1 MEHDIQLP
9 SYSDTNV
16 SIGSPSSRHQHF
28 HLPTM
33 KELEDCFTNMTNLFS
48 GKFMRRKTHSISVEP
63 NSQLLCSTPP
73 HIQNLMKSNSDSKS
87 IKQVVYDFYCR
98 NTSSNL
104 ETIVNQSGV
113 SINYNDPHQPCHI
126 TQLSDSDFD
135 VNDRIIPEYYIN
147 KDGIKVGALQFNFSD
162 SIVDSVRNMRTL
174 SKYQILYLD
183 RYSHE
188 ELKHI
193 IMEYNNVI
201 QTMIDNIED
210 I

>member
-1 MEHDIQLP
+1 
-9 SYSDTNV
+9 
-16 SIGSPSSRHQHF
+16 
-28 HLPTM
+28 
-33 KELEDCFTNMTNLFS
+33 
-48 GKFMRRKTHSISVEP
+48 
-63 NSQLLCSTPP
+63 
-73 HIQNLMKSNSDSKS
+73 MKSNSDSKS